1 MVNVAGLT
9 GYVAAPAETR
19 ARPSGSQIP
28 SIHQPLIRQLGARHE
43 ADFQS
48 LLLRIDKPSCSLRFN
63 GTIGDEC
70 LVRHS
75 RCAFS
80 NAAWIAGAF
89 VDEGLRG
96 AVEVYDIGDSRAV
109 EAAFVVEQE
118 WRRRG
123 LGSALLKA
131 AIQWAAKT
139 DRIMLRMVFSRCN
152 WPMRKLASNAQARL
166 DLGFDE
172 ITADVAIGPA
182 PHSALTP
189 WVQT

>member
-1 MVNVAGLT
+1 MVSMSDPGGCVAS
-9 GYVAAPAETR
+9 PAEVR
-19 ARPSGSQIP
+19 VQPSWSQL
-28 SIHQPLIRQLGARHE
+28 SLTHQPLITQLGARHE
-43 ADFQS
+43 ASFRD
-48 LLLRIDKPSCSLRFN
+48 LLLKLDKPSRSIRFN
-63 GTIGDEC
+63 GTVSDDC

-80 NAAWIAGAF
+80 DAAWIAGAL

-96 AVEVYDIGDSRAV
+96 AVEVCDIGGSRAV

-139 DRIMLRMVFSRCN
+139 DRVMLRMVFSRCN

-166 DLGFDE
+166 DLG
-172 ITADVAIGPA
+172 
-182 PHSALTP
+182 LTRSRRMSQSGLLHILP
-189 WVQT
+189 